1 MRHEFSVREVNED
14 GLVPID
20 EEKAADIVGA
30 SIRFHFNDGNLD
42 CKVLYASFDA
52 KGTCCPRNGA
62 VECDGCAC
70 LITDK
75 GEIMMCKQSDTF
87 LRRIKRGDEKNE

>member
-1 MRHEFSVREVNED
+1 MRHEFSVIEMDEN
-14 GLVPID
+14 GLVPLD
-20 EEKAADIVGA
+20 EGRAADIVGA
-30 SIRFHFNDGNLD
+30 SIRFHFTDGNID

-52 KGTCCPRNGA
+52 RGIHCPQNSA

-75 GEIMMCKQSDTF
+75 GEVMMCRESNTF
-87 LRRIKRGDEKNE
+87 LKRIREGDERNE